1 MRIDSPA
8 ALAEYAAALKARK
21 HAPVKLLVSMGTCG
35 IAAGTGEVLK
45 AINDYIAE
53 HKLDGAFD
61 VIEVGCMGLCYAE
74 PVIMLTD
81 DKGKRIIYGDVT
93 PHQIPAIMQAGLE
106 APATGTHTIDRCWY
120 YPEDEKPAEGELQA
134 RIVLRNTGRINPEDI
149 DQYVAEG
156 GYSALA
162 KVVTS
167 MKPQDVIDVISASN
181 LRGRG
186 GAGFPTGKKWSFA
199 AAQPEG

>member
-93 PHQIPAIMQAGLE
+93 PHQIPSIMQAGLE

-120 YPEDEKPAEGELQA
+120 YPEDEKPAEGETTADGKFFLG
-134 RIVLRNTGRINPEDI
+134 VLRCLGACSMAPVVMVNGKVYGHMT
-149 DQYVAEG
+149 AE
-156 GYSALA
+156 
-162 KVVTS
+162 KVQGLLDDC
-167 MKPQDVIDVISASN
+167 KD
-181 LRGRG
+181 
-186 GAGFPTGKKWSFA
+186 
-199 AAQPEG
+199 

>member
-21 HAPVKLLVSMGTCG
+21 HAPVKLLFSMGTCG

-120 YPEDEKPAEGELQA
+120 
-134 RIVLRNTGRINPEDI
+134 
-149 DQYVAEG
+149 
-156 GYSALA
+156 
-162 KVVTS
+162 
-167 MKPQDVIDVISASN
+167 
-181 LRGRG
+181 
-186 GAGFPTGKKWSFA
+186 
-199 AAQPEG
+199 